1 MDYSVSPSP
10 SPFPLDFGFGIL
22 DLDFGLGFGTGLGLL
37 TIKNY
42 ILGHHSYIFCS
53 LTSGEIDF

>member
-1 MDYSVSPSP
+1 MSALVPVH
-10 SPFPLDFGFGIL
+10 FLWTL
-22 DLDFGLGFGTGLGLL
+22 DLGFWTWIFLLGFGTGLGLL

-42 ILGHHSYIFCS
+42 ILGHHSSIFCS